1 MSAPSIIQRLQRRR
15 CYPVKIDGEDYHVRA
30 MTIRELEI
38 LGALPGECA
47 AGWAIGCALVNS
59 DRSAIFTLGTVTD
72 PTNPAEARPETNE
85 EFARRVQDNLVDI
98 PNDSMHELTAAI
110 GKLNRVPD
118 QETLQKN

>member
-1 MSAPSIIQRLQRRR
+1 MSAPSVIQRLQRRR

-38 LGALPGECA
+38 LGSLPGECA
-47 AGWAIGCALVNS
+47 AGWAVGCALVNS
-59 DRSAIFTLGTVTD
+59 DRSAIFTLGTVVDEKTL
-72 PTNPAEARPETNE
+72 ESRPETNE
-85 EFARRVQDNLVDI
+85 EFARRVQDNLLDI
-98 PNDSMHELTAAI
+98 GNDNMHELTAAI